1 MAGRQMKLP
10 SEIPALEETCFNGC
24 DLCGSRDSTE
34 VAKASSRRWRIV
46 VCSNCALLYASPQP
60 PLDSWDGFYEDVFEG
75 DPGSK
80 KRIGTGLPQDIQ
92 DQEKDA
98 VTWALPMVTKFIDV
112 SSKRILDVR
121 CQSGALSGLLAA
133 AGAEVS
139 CIDPF
144 QANIN
149 YCAGVRGLPNARVV
163 PFHRFG
169 DTAKA
174 RGPFDAVTVLS
185 DHTLAHVSSPRRF
198 LTEIRDAL
206 IPGGFLFLAEKD
218 VLRPSWAPGYN
229 IQFVLDSGR
238 SHQYHLTLHTIE
250 RYLQV
255 VGYEIIQCR
264 YDERVTAYH
273 FVSVVARKRVAG
285 VGAAQS
291 TPIVY
296 SGPSAREIRQRLA
309 WLNFS
314 HHIRRSRLQISLKTR
329 VTLGRV
335 PGLRAAWQFM
345 HRTLVH

>member
-1 MAGRQMKLP
+1 MAGRQMKQSSDAFTLK
-10 SEIPALEETCFNGC
+10 EICFNGC
-24 DLCGSRDSTE
+24 DLCGSPDSTE
-34 VAKASSRRWRIV
+34 VAKASSLRCRTVI
-46 VCSNCALLYASPQP
+46 CSRCALLYASPP
-60 PLDSWDGFYEDVFEG
+60 STIDNLSSFYEEDFEA

-80 KRIGTGLPQDIQ
+80 KRIGTGLPEDIQ
-92 DQEKDA
+92 DQEKNA
-98 VTWALPMVTKFIDV
+98 VNWALPMVKKFLDV

-133 AGAEVS
+133 AGADVS

-169 DTAKA
+169 DAAKE
-174 RGPFDAVTVLS
+174 GGHFDAVTVLAE
-185 DHTLAHVSSPRRF
+185 HTLAHVSSPRRF
-198 LTEIRDAL
+198 LTEIWNAL

-255 VGYEIIQCR
+255 VGFEIIQCR
-264 YDERVTAYH
+264 HNERVSAYRY
-273 FVSVVARKRVAG
+273 VTVVARKPVSG
-285 VGAAQS
+285 IGSAQA
-291 TPIVY
+291 TQVVY
-296 SGPSAREIRQRLA
+296 SGPSVSAIRRRLA
-309 WLNFS
+309 WL
-314 HHIRRSRLQISLKTR
+314 K
-329 VTLGRV
+329 
-335 PGLRAAWQFM
+335 
-345 HRTLVH
+345 